1 MGKTATDIAAEL
13 KKVIRLAGRDP
24 EALEG
29 QLPALSL
36 LHRVRAA
43 GQLDEP
49 ERIHFILQH
58 LIAEY
63 RERLPPGPDGQA
75 IRELLRWED
84 DDGELQSLTTRYH
97 KAAAHIVHAPSDFG
111 RRQEPRLLQ
120 QCARRFLAFDHA
132 DRLAAASPAGS
143 VQSRPASRP
152 DRPIAPATSPPAGI
166 AKVHDRLDYQ
176 MLADDIKRAERILIL
191 NTWIPDLDV
200 LQDALLHALERGR
213 DVSIVML
220 HPDALI
226 THPPGP
232 AAPRRGAPARGENTL
247 AVRGCLDVLSAI
259 ATTIDRRGSR

>member
-13 KKVIRLAGRDP
+13 KKVIRFAGRDP

-29 QLPALSL
+29 QLPALSM

-63 RERLPPGPDGQA
+63 LERLPPGPDGQA

-111 RRQEPRLLQ
+111 RRQEPRLLA

-132 DRLAAASPAGS
+132 DRLAAASPANHNLRR
-143 VQSRPASRP
+143 VQPRPASHP
-152 DRPIAPATSPPAGI
+152 DSQTAHATSPPAGN

-176 MLADDIKRAERILIL
+176 MLTDDIKRAERILIL
-191 NTWIPDLDV
+191 NTRIPELDM

-220 HPDALI
+220 HPDARI
-226 THPPGP
+226 TNPPGP
-232 AAPRRGAPARGENTL
+232 AARGAEHRHEEKTRSPPA
-247 AVRGCLDVLSAI
+247 AA
-259 ATTIDRRGSR
+259 